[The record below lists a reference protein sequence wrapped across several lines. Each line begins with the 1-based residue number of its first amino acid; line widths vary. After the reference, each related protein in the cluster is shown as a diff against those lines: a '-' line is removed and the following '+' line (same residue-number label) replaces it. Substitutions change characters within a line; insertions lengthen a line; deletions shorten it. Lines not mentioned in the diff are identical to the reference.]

1 MSTATLSATLRS
13 ESGKG
18 AARALRRAGSV
29 PAVIYGHK
37 RQPMSLAVPTRELER
52 LLERVSAETTV
63 VELSIDGKV
72 SRTLIREIQ
81 KHPFKKQLVHIDF
94 LELVAGEMI
103 TVNVPL
109 VLIGVS
115 VGVRSFGGIL
125 DQTMRELSVTVDPAS
140 IPNHIDIDVSELGVG
155 DSIHVRDLKLPAGV
169 TVLDDPDASVVV
181 VAAPKVNATD
191 AAADAA
197 AAAAASTAEP
207 EVLRA
212 KKPADDA
219 K

>member
-37 RQPMSLAVPTRELER
+37 REPMSLAVPTRELER
-52 LLERVSAETTV
+52 LLERVSAGSTV

-94 LELVAGEMI
+94 QELVAGEKI
-103 TVNVPL
+103 TVSVPL
-109 VLIGVS
+109 VVVGVS
-115 VGVRSFGGIL
+115 IGVRSFAGIL
-125 DQTMRELSVTVDPAS
+125 DQTMRDLEVSVDPSAM
-140 IPNHIDIDVSELGVG
+140 PNHIDIDVSELNIG
-155 DSIHVRDLKLPAGV
+155 DSIHVRDIVLPAGV
-169 TVLDDPDASVVV
+169 TVLSDPDASVVV

-197 AAAAASTAEP
+197 AATAAAAEP

-212 KKPADDA
+212 KKLADDA

>member
-37 RQPMSLAVPTRELER
+37 REPMSLAVPTRELER

-81 KHPFKKQLVHIDF
+81 KHPFKKQLVHVDF
-94 LELVAGEMI
+94 QELVAGEMI

-109 VLIGVS
+109 VIVGVS
-115 VGVRSFGGIL
+115 VGVRSFQGIL
-125 DQTMRELSVTVDPAS
+125 DQTMRELEVEVDPSA
-140 IPNHIDIDVSELGVG
+140 IPNHIDVDVSALNIG
-155 DSIHVRDLKLPAGV
+155 DSIHVSDLKVPAGV
-169 TVLDDPDASVVV
+169 KVLTDADATVVV

-197 AAAAASTAEP
+197 AAAAEP

-212 KKPADDA
+212 KKLADDA

>member
-81 KHPFKKQLVHIDF
+81 KHPFKKQLVHVDF

-109 VLIGVS
+109 VIVGVS

-125 DQTMRELSVTVDPAS
+125 DQTMRELEVTVDPSS
-140 IPNHIDIDVSELGVG
+140 IPNHIDVDVSELGVG

-197 AAAAASTAEP
+197 AAAATAEP

>member
-109 VLIGVS
+109 VVVGVS
-115 VGVRSFGGIL
+115 VGVRSFGGVL
-125 DQTMRELSVTVDPAS
+125 DQTMRELAVTVDPSS

-155 DSIHVRDLKLPAGV
+155 DSIHVRDLKLPAGI

-197 AAAAASTAEP
+197 AAAATSEP

-212 KKPADDA
+212 KKPADDV

>member
-1 MSTATLSATLRS
+1 MSTVTLSATLRS

-37 RQPMSLAVPTRELER
+37 REPMSLAIVTRDMER
-52 LLERVSAETTV
+52 LLERVAPGSTV

-72 SRTLIREIQ
+72 SRTIIREIQ
-81 KHPFKKQLVHIDF
+81 KHPFKKQLVHVDF
-94 LELVAGEMI
+94 QELVAGENI
-103 TVNVPL
+103 TVSIPL
-109 VLIGVS
+109 IITGVS
-115 VGVRSFGGIL
+115 VGVRSSGGVL
-125 DQTMRELSVTVDPAS
+125 DQTLRELEISVDPSA
-140 IPNHIDIDVSELGVG
+140 IPNHIDVDVSALGVG
-155 DSIHVRDLKLPAGV
+155 DSIHVRDLTLPDGI
-169 TVLDDPDASVVV
+169 TVITDSDASVVV

-197 AAAAASTAEP
+197 AAAAEP

-212 KKPADDA
+212 KKLADDA